1 MNSIPAVDEL
11 VRTIEA
17 TSETDLDR
25 VRAAVELADEL
36 GTLGDEVVTHFVGAA
51 RAAGCSWSQIGSQ
64 LGVSK
69 QAAQQ
74 AFVAPVPG
82 AGRGR
87 GRRFGGRGRGG
98 GGDGSGRPFERFATV
113 ARTVVMLARQEAVAM
128 GATHVGTEHLLL
140 GLLDHGEG
148 VAAEAL
154 SSVGVGAE
162 AVRQRVGALVER
174 KPGPPSL
181 RVPLA
186 PRAKEV
192 FALAVREG
200 VALGQH
206 RVGPGHLLLGIIDEG
221 EGLGAK
227 VLVEL
232 GVDLPGLRSTV
243 LEMLRTAD
251 GPRTPGGPRSG

>member
-1 MNSIPAVDEL
+1 MIDDMNSIPAVDEL

-36 GTLGDEVVTHFVGAA
+36 GALGDEVVTHFVGAA
-51 RAAGCSWSQIGSQ
+51 RSAGCSWSQIGTQ

-74 AFVAPVPG
+74 AFVTPVPG
-82 AGRGR
+82 AERGRGR

-98 GGDGSGRPFERFATV
+98 GGEGGGRPFERFATM
-113 ARTVVMLARQEAVAM
+113 ARTVVILARQEAVAM

-162 AVRQRVGALVER
+162 AVRQRVAALVER

-181 RVPLA
+181 RVP
-186 PRAKEV
+186 
-192 FALAVREG
+192 
-200 VALGQH
+200 
-206 RVGPGHLLLGIIDEG
+206 
-221 EGLGAK
+221 
-227 VLVEL
+227 
-232 GVDLPGLRSTV
+232 
-243 LEMLRTAD
+243 
-251 GPRTPGGPRSG
+251 